1 MYNCLMRLFKIK
13 FPEYQDAAFFRHS
26 PVPVS
31 DLWHHPRYKK
41 HSYIQGHS
49 LQGFFFLLA
58 VCWGELAWYCFFPY
72 QKFPSLPGKQDFE
85 YGRKLPFITYG
96 MVEYVC
102 VYERESERERAQSC
116 LTLCYPMDCGSSVR
130 GILQARILWWVAIS
144 SSRGSS

>member
-1 MYNCLMRLFKIK
+1 MQPFLGIPLSPCLICGIIQDIKNIHISRDIHFK
-13 FPEYQDAAFFRHS
+13 AFF
-26 PVPVS
+26 
-31 DLWHHPRYKK
+31 
-41 HSYIQGHS
+41 
-49 LQGFFFLLA
+49 FFLA

-130 GILQARILWWVAIS
+130 GILQARIRWWVAIS